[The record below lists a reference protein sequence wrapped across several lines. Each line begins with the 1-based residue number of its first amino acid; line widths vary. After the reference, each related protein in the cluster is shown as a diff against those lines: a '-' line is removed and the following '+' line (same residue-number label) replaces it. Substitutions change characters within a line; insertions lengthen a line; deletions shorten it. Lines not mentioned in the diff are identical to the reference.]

1 MRAMEAIK
9 CALAASTFKETQ
21 IGEEFIV
28 EFRDLNLPS
37 KIAKEEGSKNLCT
50 FLPKIN
56 VVCQTNF
63 RMFQSGR
70 PLLPTFGSICRCYF
84 PNLPQFVAVV
94 DLR

>member
-37 KIAKEEGSKNLCT
+37 KVAKEESSKNICT
-50 FLPKIN
+50 FLPKID

-70 PLLPTFGSICRCYF
+70 PYIAYF
-84 PNLPQFVAVV
+84 WFNL
-94 DLR
+94 

>member
-21 IGEEFIV
+21 IGEEFIF

-37 KIAKEEGSKNLCT
+37 KIAKEEGSKNICT
-50 FLPKIN
+50 FLPNIN

-70 PLLPTFGSICRCYF
+70 PYIAYF
-84 PNLPQFVAVV
+84 WVNL
-94 DLR
+94 

>member
-1 MRAMEAIK
+1 MRAMEAVK

-28 EFRDLNLPS
+28 EFRDLNLNS
-37 KIAKEEGSKNLCT
+37 KVAKEESSKNICT
-50 FLPKIN
+50 FLPKIV

-70 PLLPTFGSICRCYF
+70 PYIAYF
-84 PNLPQFVAVV
+84 WVNL
-94 DLR
+94 

>member
-1 MRAMEAIK
+1 MEAIK

-37 KIAKEEGSKNLCT
+37 KVAKEKGSKNICT
-50 FLPKIN
+50 FLPKID

-63 RMFQSGR
+63 
-70 PLLPTFGSICRCYF
+70 
-84 PNLPQFVAVV
+84 
-94 DLR
+94 

>member
-37 KIAKEEGSKNLCT
+37 KIAKEEGSKNICT
-50 FLPKIN
+50 FLPKIDIDI
-56 VVCQTNF
+56 VCQTNS
-63 RMFQSGR
+63 RMLQSGR
-70 PLLPTFGSICRCYF
+70 PYIAYF
-84 PNLPQFVAVV
+84 WVNL
-94 DLR
+94 

>member
-28 EFRDLNLPS
+28 EFRDLNLHS
-37 KIAKEEGSKNLCT
+37 KVAKEEGSKNIFT
-50 FLPKIN
+50 ILPKSMLYVKPILECFN
-56 VVCQTNF
+56 Q
-63 RMFQSGR
+63 GG
-70 PLLPTFGSICRCYF
+70 LILPTFGSICRCYF